1 MNNIYRDIFKEIYG
15 FDLNHIDGVKAKPIK
30 ESIVRLRT
38 SYLNDMPVTDYDNS
52 GIRKAYMLT
61 YYPNYV
67 LLAYE
72 LIKNVMNTIIVE
84 FQGSRKK
91 RLKLVYFAA
100 GPGPEV
106 YGSLKALD
114 ELNFNKR
121 IEPYILDF
129 EEQWENERQV
139 TCNLVKNTLNL
150 RISTFNYIS
159 GCDLR
164 IDCENGKCSSCTSC
178 EETVFLGDIFFM
190 ENCINHMS
198 KEVNFSE
205 KLKRKIQKMKSGAF
219 FVIID
224 LDYSNVKEVFESIIK
239 NGTDIVE
246 VYSTNIYSGI
256 SKSRLN
262 IDMPSKMEE
271 YIFDRSPR
279 LMAKKNTNYY
289 YLILK
294 RK

>member
-1 MNNIYRDIFKEIYG
+1 MNNIYINIFKEIYG
-15 FDLNHIDGVKAKPIK
+15 FDLNDIDKDKAKPIK
-30 ESIVRLRT
+30 ENIVSLRK
-38 SYLNDMPVTDYDNS
+38 SYLNDTPVTDYNNS
-52 GIRKAYMLT
+52 DIRKAYMIT

-67 LLAYE
+67 SLAYE
-72 LIKNVMNTIIVE
+72 LIKNVMNTVIME
-84 FQGSRKK
+84 FKESSKK

-106 YGSLKALD
+106 YGSLKALN
-114 ELNFNKR
+114 ELKFDKR
-121 IEPYILDF
+121 IEPYILDY

-164 IDCENGKCSSCTSC
+164 IDCESSKCSSCTSC

-198 KEVNFSE
+198 QEVNFSE
-205 KLKRKIQKMKSGAF
+205 KLKRKIEKTKSGAF

-224 LDYSNVKEVFESIIK
+224 LDYTNVKEVFESIIK
-239 NGTDIVE
+239 NTTDIVE
-246 VYSTNIYSGI
+246 VYCTNICSQI
-256 SKSRLN
+256 STSRLN
-262 IDMPSKMEE
+262 FDMPSKMEE
-271 YIFDRSPR
+271 YIFDRSAR
-279 LMAKKNTNYY
+279 LIAKKNTKYY